1 MTLSNPNLSQS
12 YVRPGSRQNQLPL
25 RVATALLISAAVA
38 LLLIH
43 AGAWGG
49 MLSAE
54 VDLLPFL
61 D

>member
-12 YVRPGSRQNQLPL
+12 YVRPLARHNQLPL
-25 RVATALLISAAVA
+25 RVATAVLISAAAA

-54 VDLLPFL
+54 LDLLPNL
-61 D
+61 Y

>member
-1 MTLSNPNLSQS
+1 MTLSNPNLTQS
-12 YVRPGSRQNQLPL
+12 YVRPVARQHQLPL
-25 RVATALLISAAVA
+25 RVATAILISAAVA

-49 MLSAE
+49 MLA
-54 VDLLPFL
+54 DGDQLPFL

>member
-12 YVRPGSRQNQLPL
+12 YARPVARHSQLPL
-25 RVATALLISAAVA
+25 RVATAILISAAAA

-54 VDLLPFL
+54 IDLLPNLF
-61 D
+61 

>member
-12 YVRPGSRQNQLPL
+12 YVPPVARQSQLPL
-25 RVATALLISAAVA
+25 RVATAILISAAAA

-54 VDLLPFL
+54 VDLLPTLF
-61 D
+61 